1 VNSTRQPPGLLRRIG
16 LLSATALVVSNMVG
30 TGIFT
35 TTGFLAGDLG
45 SPVLVLLSWIVGA
58 GCALLAAL
66 CYAELGL
73 NFPVSGGEYLY
84 LSRAYG
90 PIWGFLSGWAS
101 FFAGFSAPIAATS
114 LACADY
120 LGSFVPTLR
129 LTNAPV
135 LIHLGGWA
143 LRFGATQIF
152 ACSLIGILTVVNV
165 FGVQRVARLQNALT
179 ALKLLVLGAFL
190 VMGFAWGHGNWA
202 HLGQTAIRS
211 TTTPLF
217 GQFAVSLFWIYV
229 SYSGWNAAVYVAEE
243 LKSPERTLPRALMV
257 GTAIVA
263 VLYLSLNVLFLYAL
277 PLESMKGVLAIG
289 ASTATALFGDRA
301 SGLFRALMAASLL
314 ATINAMV
321 LTGPRVYLA
330 MARDGMFFSRAAH
343 VHPRWRTPV
352 AAILAQGVFAMAL
365 TLTPF
370 PQLIIY
376 IGFTLNFFAA
386 MAVGSLF
393 LFRRRPGWRCLPA
406 VSFGFPAT
414 PAISLTIGIWMAWEG
429 FRLRPAI
436 SLTAVGVLAMGALVY
451 FFQNRKRKYES
462 VLKPGPPRP
471 TINL

>member
-1 VNSTRQPPGLLRRIG
+1 VKSTRQPPGLLRRIG

-35 TTGFLAGDLG
+35 TTGFLASDLG

-73 NFPVSGGEYLY
+73 NFPISGGEYVY

-90 PIWGFLSGWAS
+90 PVWGFLSGWAS
-101 FFAGFSAPIAATS
+101 FFAGFSAPIAATG

-120 LGSFVPTLR
+120 LGSFVPALR
-129 LTNAPV
+129 QASAPV
-135 LIHLGGWA
+135 LIHVGSWT
-143 LRFGATQIF
+143 LRFGGAQIF
-152 ACSLIGILTVVNV
+152 ACSLIGILTLANI
-165 FGVQRVARLQNALT
+165 FGVQRVARLQNSLT
-179 ALKLLVLGAFL
+179 ALKLIVLVGFL
-190 VMGFAWGHGNWA
+190 VMGFAWGHGAWA
-202 HLGQTAIRS
+202 HLGQIATRS

-243 LKSPERTLPRALMV
+243 LKSPERTLPKALMG

-263 VLYLSLNVLFLYAL
+263 ALYLALNCLFLYAL
-277 PLESMKGVLAIG
+277 PLDSMKGVLAIG
-289 ASTATALFGDRA
+289 ASAASALFGARA

-330 MARDGMFFSRAAH
+330 MARDGLFFSRAAH
-343 VHPRWRTPV
+343 IHPRWRTPV
-352 AAILAQGVFAMAL
+352 AAIVAQGVFAMAL

-370 PQLIIY
+370 PQLIVY

-386 MAVGSLF
+386 MAVGSIF
-393 LFRRRPGWRCLPA
+393 FFRRRPGWRRLPA
-406 VSFGFPAT
+406 VSFGFPAV
-414 PAISLTIGIWMAWEG
+414 PAISLTIGIWMTWEG

-436 SLTAVGVLAMGALVY
+436 SLTAVGVLAVGTLVY
-451 FFQNRKRKYES
+451 FFQSRKRKYDAF
-462 VLKPGPPRP
+462 LKPGPP
-471 TINL
+471 LSYD

>member
-1 VNSTRQPPGLLRRIG
+1 
-16 LLSATALVVSNMVG
+16 MVG

-45 SPVLVLLSWIVGA
+45 SPALVLLSWVVGA

-73 NFPVSGGEYLY
+73 NFPVSGGEYVY

-90 PIWGFLSGWAS
+90 PVWGFLSGWAS
-101 FFAGFSAPIAATS
+101 FFAGFSAPIAATG

-120 LGSFVPTLR
+120 LGSFIPALR
-129 LTNAPV
+129 QANAPV
-135 LIHLGGWA
+135 LIQGGGWA
-143 LRFGATQIF
+143 VRFGGAQIV
-152 ACSLIGILTVVNV
+152 ACSLIGILTVGNL
-165 FGVQRVARLQNALT
+165 FGIQRVARLQNSLT
-179 ALKLLVLGAFL
+179 ALKLIVLGGFL
-190 VMGFAWGHGNWA
+190 VMGFVWGHGNWG
-202 HLGQTAIRS
+202 HLGQTATRS
-211 TTTPLF
+211 TAAPLF

-243 LKSPERTLPRALMV
+243 LKAPERTLPRALV
-257 GTAIVA
+257 GGTAIVA
-263 VLYLSLNVLFLYAL
+263 ALYVALNLLFLYAL

-289 ASTATALFGDRA
+289 GAAATALFGDRA

-314 ATINAMV
+314 ATINAMI

-330 MARDGMFFSRAAH
+330 MARDGLFFSRAARI
-343 VHPRWRTPV
+343 HPRWRTPV
-352 AAILAQGVFAMAL
+352 IAILAQGAFAMTL

-393 LFRRRPGWRCLPA
+393 LFRRRPEWRRLPA
-406 VSFGFPAT
+406 VSFGFPAV
-414 PAISLTIGIWMAWEG
+414 PAISLAIGIWMTWEG
-429 FRLRPAI
+429 FRMRPAI
-436 SLTAVGVLAMGALVY
+436 SLTATGVLAVGALIY
-451 FFQNRKRKYES
+451 LLRSRKRKDDAL
-462 VLKPGPPRP
+462 LKSGPP
-471 TINL
+471 LSYD

>member
-1 VNSTRQPPGLLRRIG
+1 MHSTRQLPGLLRRIG
-16 LLSATALVVSNMVG
+16 LLSAIALVVSNMVG

-35 TTGFLAGDLG
+35 TTGFLAADLG
-45 SPVLVLLSWIVGA
+45 SPALVLLSWIVGA

-73 NFPVSGGEYLY
+73 NFPVSGGEYIY

-101 FFAGFSAPIAATS
+101 FFAGFSAPIAATG

-120 LGSFVPTLR
+120 LGSFVPALR
-129 LTNAPV
+129 QASAPE
-135 LIHLGGWA
+135 LIHFGGWT
-143 LRFGATQIF
+143 LRFGGAQIF
-152 ACSLIGILTVVNV
+152 ACGVIGVLTIVNI
-165 FGVQRVARLQNALT
+165 FGVQRVARLQTSLT
-179 ALKLLVLGAFL
+179 ALKLIVLGSFL
-190 VMGFAWGHGNWA
+190 VAGFVWGHGNWA
-202 HLGQTAIRS
+202 HLGQTAARS
-211 TTTPLF
+211 TTAPLF

-243 LKSPERTLPRALMV
+243 LKSPERTLPRALIG

-263 VLYLSLNVLFLYAL
+263 ALYLALNFLFLYAL
-277 PLESMKGVLAIG
+277 PFDSMKGVLAIG
-289 ASTATALFGDRA
+289 ADAATALFGARA
-301 SGLFRALMAASLL
+301 SGMFRALMAASLL

-330 MARDGMFFSRAAH
+330 MARDGLFFSKAAY
-343 VHPRWRTPV
+343 VHTRWRTPV
-352 AAILAQGVFAMAL
+352 IAILAQGVFAMAL

-393 LFRRRPGWRCLPA
+393 LFRRRPGWRRLPA
-406 VSFGFPAT
+406 VSFGFPAI
-414 PAISLTIGIWMAWEG
+414 PVISLTIGIWMTWEG
-429 FRLRPAI
+429 FRMRPTI
-436 SLTAVGVLAMGALVY
+436 SLTAVGVLALGALVY
-451 FFQNRKRKYES
+451 FFQSRKRKYETVS
-462 VLKPGPPRP
+462 EPP
-471 TINL
+471 LSYD